1 MTCIGQRKRSF
12 PIIGDGIETDGSICK
27 NMFAYVE
34 CLRQKIKHCPI
45 SQPVKILWI
54 TFITAISTNR
64 KYYSFTLI
72 IICLIAGAF
81 IFNDSFYFYSIIIP
95 NFLYHLYLII
105 EPSEEMLDVKM
116 KKNITAIALFI
127 VLVLIYSYWGY
138 NDASCLKEQYT
149 SKVISFDN
157 VSTADNIYKYIGET
171 SGYYFILNSQN
182 NDVLVI
188 NKGGIDKIK
197 VETNKFRENEQKQ
210 AQKKVD
216 EFINKV
222 KDFLDSNKR

>member
-1 MTCIGQRKRSF
+1 
-12 PIIGDGIETDGSICK
+12 
-27 NMFAYVE
+27 MFAYVE

-81 IFNDSFYFYSIIIP
+81 IFTDSFYFYSIIIP

-188 NKGGIDKIK
+188 NKDGIDKVK